1 MKTIILFL
9 VTAFFEIAG
18 CFAFWAWLRMSR
30 SVLWTVLGTISL
42 IVFALLLSRAE
53 SDFAGRSYAAYGGVY
68 VASSLIWLWVIE
80 SQTPDRWDVIG
91 AIICLGGASL
101 ILFGPRPI
109 IQ

>member
-1 MKTIILFL
+1 
-9 VTAFFEIAG
+9 
-18 CFAFWAWLRMSR
+18 MSR